1 MRLEGIIAK
10 SILFLSG
17 NHLDE
22 SSIKF
27 KTNDFI
33 KALMIDKRM
42 VNDPFVRNKIH
53 QMIKKRI
60 NEAKVGVLK
69 VNGNFSIVKR

>member
-1 MRLEGIIAK
+1 
-10 SILFLSG
+10 
-17 NHLDE
+17 
-22 SSIKF
+22 
-27 KTNDFI
+27 
-33 KALMIDKRM
+33 MIDKRM

-69 VNGNFSIVKR
+69 ETNFSIVR